1 MARPAFGNWTSCR
14 WIMARSL
21 SETGRS
27 VGGSLLGLVF
37 GNWTSCR
44 WIMARS
50 AFGNWMSC
58 WWIMAWPIF
67 KKEVIQFWLQ
77 IIQSIEFDGKKL
89 RKIRNRSLKDGINF
103 CLLCKAMTAT
113 ESLISR
119 FSCLLFGT
127 LLDV

>member
-1 MARPAFGNWTSCR
+1 MDHCLALFSETGRPVGGLWLGL
-14 WIMARSL
+14 L
-21 SETGRS
+21 SETGCP
-27 VGGSLLGLVF
+27 VGGSWLGLF
-37 GNWTSCR
+37 S
-44 WIMARS
+44 
-50 AFGNWMSC
+50 
-58 WWIMAWPIF
+58 